1 MSLEIL
7 LGWVTVVI
15 QLGEY
20 YDWGSNLQVSS
31 IYDNNLNTDRFNKLF
46 QTTFPTSI
54 IIIDADSLSNSVFGI
69 KKT

>member
-31 IYDNNLNTDRFNKLF
+31 YFKFSFAGVISKDHPVPVKHL
-46 QTTFPTSI
+46 
-54 IIIDADSLSNSVFGI
+54 
-69 KKT
+69 